1 MPGTT
6 VKAVFPEFV
15 ACKRAQLGARGG
27 PSVNTKPQ
35 PIGTGCRFSRGVP
48 LALPRA
54 LGYGCQQGDEAGT
67 TLRPL
72 PRVVRSAVGAVW
84 R

>member
-1 MPGTT
+1 MPGPKVNT
-6 VKAVFPEFV
+6 VFPEFV
-15 ACKRAQLGARGG
+15 ACKRAQLGGRGW

-54 LGYGCQQGDEAGT
+54 LGYGCEQVDKAGT
-67 TLRPL
+67 TLRPPFRL
-72 PRVVRSAVGAVW
+72 VRSAIGVVW

>member
-15 ACKRAQLGARGG
+15 ACKHAQMSARRW

-48 LALPRA
+48 LALPGA
-54 LGYGCQQGDEAGT
+54 LGYGCQQGDKAGR
-67 TLRPL
+67 TLRP
-72 PRVVRSAVGAVW
+72 PCRVVRNAVGAVW